1 VRDAGLLTV
10 STNRPGYDELV
21 ERHEREH
28 RSAQAET
35 RRDMLRTSVHIL
47 FWTLAG
53 LALSG
58 FALHTD
64 DRDIGMVFWIGG
76 RLVWVA
82 GVGFSLLAAYRR
94 GERRGDW

>member
-1 VRDAGLLTV
+1 MPSD
-10 STNRPGYDELV
+10 RPSYEELV
-21 ERHEREH
+21 ERHERQH

-35 RRDMLRTSVHIL
+35 RRDMLRTCMHVA

-53 LALSG
+53 MGLSG
-58 FALHTD
+58 FALHST
-64 DRDIGMVFWIGG
+64 DRDVGMVFWIGG